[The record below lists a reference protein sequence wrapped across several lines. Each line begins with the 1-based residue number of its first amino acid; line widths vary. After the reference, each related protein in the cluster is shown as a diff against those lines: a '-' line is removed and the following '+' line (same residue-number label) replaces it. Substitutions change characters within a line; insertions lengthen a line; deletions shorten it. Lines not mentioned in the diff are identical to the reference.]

1 MADLIAEIA
10 QWRQSLHRVPELLY
24 DLPITS
30 NFVLERLKGFGVD
43 TISNG
48 IGGSGIVATI
58 RGSTGGGKSIA
69 LRADMDALPILE
81 ATGLD
86 YASHHH
92 GRMHACGHDGHT
104 AMLLGAARQ
113 LAVKRDFAG
122 TAVLLF
128 QPAEEGGAGAK
139 AMIDD
144 GVLDRFDIDEVYG
157 LHNMPGLAAGSFGL
171 HDGAIMASSDI
182 FALRLKGKGG
192 HAAAPHLAQ
201 DIVLAGAS
209 LVQSLQQVVA
219 RNVDPIVAAV
229 LSVTCFQAGSAEN
242 ILPSEALLKGT
253 VRAFDE
259 QTRAKVQLRLSEVA
273 QATAKAHNIEID
285 VDYIRQYPATVNT
298 PDNVALVS
306 SVAEDL
312 VGKQNVDRRTPA
324 QLASEDFAYF
334 LQKRPG
340 AFFFLGNGN
349 SAPLHSPDYD
359 FNDQIIATGVEFW
372 CRLIRVAT

>member
-1 MADLIAEIA
+1 
-10 QWRQSLHRVPELLY
+10 
-24 DLPITS
+24 
-30 NFVLERLKGFGVD
+30 
-43 TISNG
+43 
-48 IGGSGIVATI
+48 
-58 RGSTGGGKSIA
+58 
-69 LRADMDALPILE
+69 
-81 ATGLD
+81 
-86 YASHHH
+86 
-92 GRMHACGHDGHT
+92 
-104 AMLLGAARQ
+104 MLLGAARQ
-113 LAVKRDFAG
+113 LAVKRDFSG

-219 RNVDPIVAAV
+219 RNVDPIAAAV

-273 QATAKAHNIEID
+273 QATAKAHSIEIE
-285 VDYIRQYPATVNT
+285 VDYIRQYPATENT

-312 VGKQNVDRRTPA
+312 VGRQNVDLRTPA

-349 SAPLHSPDYD
+349 SAPLHSSDYD

-372 CRLIRVAT
+372 CRLIRAAT